1 MSIWFYI
8 PDKIGNLFK
17 TVLET
22 SIWMLYICQK
32 DVWTA
37 SWFPYF
43 AFRCFHPCSGW
54 VMNQTLFDTPFSQ
67 NILWAM
73 DIFLAQPQK
82 LTWQRKNTILHR
94 RYIFQTRCVS
104 IVMFVFGGEKRHLIH
119 QPASLEIVLSRC
131 QPQYPR
137 ALVNMAMSQLKCRQS
152 QLETSCDK
160 WVEIIWVL
168 MWQLGICK
176 HKICDYNTTWYFS

>member
-104 IVMFVFGGEKRHLIH
+104 IVMFVFGGEKTTSDSPTSISWDCSIEVPTSISTSFGEHGNVTAEMPAISAGDQLWQVGGDHLSSH
-119 QPASLEIVLSRC
+119 VT
-131 QPQYPR
+131 
-137 ALVNMAMSQLKCRQS
+137 VGNM
-152 QLETSCDK
+152 
-160 WVEIIWVL
+160 
-168 MWQLGICK
+168 
-176 HKICDYNTTWYFS
+176 